1 MEMHAEMASL
11 TAAVGPFLADTNGSQ
26 FFIAYTKLPHL
37 NMKYPILGKVISGWE
52 TLDVMEKMP
61 VGQKDRPE
69 EPMVLKS
76 CTIHANPFADVAF

>member
-1 MEMHAEMASL
+1 
-11 TAAVGPFLADTNGSQ
+11 
-26 FFIAYTKLPHL
+26 
-37 NMKYPILGKVISGWE
+37 MKYPILGKVISGWE

-61 VGQKDRPE
+61 VGPKDRPE